1 MDWRLQWGLLDQAPA
16 STALSLQVHWPRKTM
31 RNGIL
36 VFSLLKKICSPTW
49 NLRSI
54 YKHLNRLSLSPQ
66 LKSNPTKLC
75 VIALELLLC
84 STESGPVEQGQVC
97 HQQQVWGEER
107 AWWSPDT
114 GHMQGHWT
122 YTNSPTDPCQATLP
136 HVELYK
142 LWEYD
147 WVNLRLSSSTLHH
160 CNEAWEVTNSRPRQW
175 NTLHQPNIPRNSS
188 RSTAELSQMILLE
201 YFQSGGQS
209 GTIRHPAHLA
219 CLLRPER
226 EENLSYCFIF
236 SFLSISLRWWNIF
249 EIFSTEQNP
258 QTWHRERQSV
268 LSD

>member
-1 MDWRLQWGLLDQAPA
+1 MGATGSGPGLHSLVFTSSLTQKNNEKWYFGIFIVEKNLLTNLEFTFNIQTSQSSLSFSAVEIKSNQTLRNSTGAPA
-16 STALSLQVHWPRKTM
+16 LLHWVRAVV
-31 RNGIL
+31 L
-36 VFSLLKKICSPTW
+36 
-49 NLRSI
+49 
-54 YKHLNRLSLSPQ
+54 
-66 LKSNPTKLC
+66 
-75 VIALELLLC
+75 
-84 STESGPVEQGQVC
+84 VEQGQVC
-97 HQQQVWGEER
+97 HQQVWGEER

-114 GHMQGHWT
+114 GHMQAHWT
-122 YTNSPTDPCQATLP
+122 DTNSPTDPCQATLP
-136 HVELYK
+136 DVELYK

-236 SFLSISLRWWNIF
+236 SCLSISLRWWNIF